1 VLGRW
6 ASASFLLYLQVSDS
20 VKKVIAEDLGRL
32 QQQVIVAAHQQVG
45 DPATDVWLAWTFQ
58 AESCGVLGFAVHTA
72 FLSILV
78 FEASD
83 GGAEDTSA
91 SLCLV

>member
-20 VKKVIAEDLGRL
+20 VKKGISKDLGRL
-32 QQQVIVAAHQQVG
+32 QQQDIAAAHQRVG
-45 DPATDVWLAWTFQ
+45 DPAADVWLAWTFH
-58 AESCGVLGFAVHTA
+58 AGSCGVLGFAVHTS